1 MPLIQTEQLVAAL
14 ERLQPGDREVL
25 DLSLRRRVPDA
36 PLAEVLGCEASDV
49 PRRRAAAIDRL
60 AEELGVQRGED
71 LGHMLKALLE
81 PETWAAL
88 GDAGPEEPSEVR
100 PPEGDVVAFAG
111 PGREAAAPEPAHEPE
126 SQAGAEPAAAEQALQ
141 ETPAALPVAAPPGN
155 GSSAATP
162 VLEMLSGPEPQPQRS
177 GSRAV
182 LRILGGL
189 LGAAALITGAAFAGD
204 RLLSSD
210 DKAPGAG
217 TGDLPTQPFKPK
229 SGGPLAA
236 PFPSDPSSVRAGYLT
251 ATVRKATVLY
261 ASPGGRRKVKIP
273 ARTEWR
279 SPRVLS
285 VVEQRGG
292 WLAVLASELK
302 NGEVGWLRQDQ
313 AELGNVRWSLH
324 ADLSQRTLAVQVDG
338 RTVRKLTI
346 AVGRPTNPTPTGR
359 FAVSDRLDVVARN
372 SPYGCCVLALTG
384 HQQKLPPG
392 WPGGDRLAVHATS
405 DLSSIGKPVSLGCM
419 RAPARQARWLI
430 EKIPLGAPIFIHS

>member
-1 MPLIQTEQLVAAL
+1 VPLIQTEQLVAAL
-14 ERLQPGDREVL
+14 ERLQPSDREVL
-25 DLSLRRRVPDA
+25 DLSLRRRVPDDA
-36 PLAEVLGCEASDV
+36 LAEVLGCEASEV

-88 GDAGPEEPSEVR
+88 GETAADEPAEVR

-111 PGREAAAPEPAHEPE
+111 PGRSAPEPEPAPAGEPE
-126 SQAGAEPAAAEQALQ
+126 PAGASLEPGVP
-141 ETPAALPVAAPPGN
+141 ETQTAVPVGPLPGN
-155 GSSAATP
+155 GSGASTP
-162 VLEMLSGPEPQPQRS
+162 VLEMLSGADPQPERS
-177 GSRAV
+177 GSRAAV
-182 LRILGGL
+182 WIIGGV
-189 LGAAALITGAAFAGD
+189 LGAAALIVGGGFAGD
-204 RLLSSD
+204 KLLSGSD
-210 DKAPGAG
+210 DESPGG
-217 TGDLPTQPFKPK
+217 GSSDLPTQHFKPK

-251 ATVRKATVLY
+251 ATLRKPTVLY
-261 ASPGGRRKVKIP
+261 RRPGGPRKVKIS

-285 VVEQRGG
+285 VVEQRGS

-302 NGEVGWLRQDQ
+302 NGEVGWLRQGD
-313 AELGNVRWSLH
+313 AKLGSVRWSLH
-324 ADLSQRTLAVQVDG
+324 ADLSQRALYIRFDG

-346 AVGRPTNPTPTGR
+346 AVGRPANPTPSGR
-359 FAVSDRLDVVARN
+359 FAVTDRLDVVAQN

-384 HQQKLPPG
+384 HQQKLPAG

-419 RAPARQARWLI
+419 RAPSRQARWLI
-430 EKIPLGAPIFIHS
+430 EKIPLGAPIFIHA